1 MKESFIYLFM
11 DIEMSIQ
18 MIEISVRKFK
28 DNPELKQLNELKIEC
43 NNFEYLCKL
52 FLEEMDL

>member
-18 MIEISVRKFK
+18 MIEISIRQFK
-28 DNPELKQLNELKIEC
+28 KNPELKQLNELKIEC
-43 NNFEYLCKL
+43 NNLEYLCKL
-52 FLEEMDL
+52 FLEEMNL